1 MNTREEAKEASE
13 KLEDIALEEEEVKA
27 KKPAVEPTKK
37 RGKHI
42 PPPDHPWRF
51 SKSNKK
57 VKNG

>member
-1 MNTREEAKEASE
+1 MIK
-13 KLEDIALEEEEVKA
+13 DYEEEEEKEEEEEEEAEEKA

>member
-1 MNTREEAKEASE
+1 MIKDY
-13 KLEDIALEEEEVKA
+13 KEEEEKEAEEEEAEEKA